1 MLGITQSQQM
11 EKKSQG
17 ITLGIIFWQKINS
30 NFKIKPNTF
39 AWYGYTNSVLRF
51 ILTQ

>member
-11 EKKSQG
+11 EKTSLG
-17 ITLGIIFWQKINS
+17 ITLGIIFWQFFKI
-30 NFKIKPNTF
+30 IKPNTF
-39 AWYGYTNSVLRF
+39 AWYEYTNFVLRY